1 MDKKLLQLNKILSP
15 SLLHLFPFRTHI
27 LYPQELP
34 SRDPLRYH
42 PFVYP
47 PLLTRHRMVTALC
60 LLTHTLCQDPR
71 RDDVLV
77 TAAPREEKA
86 VGEGEG
92 G

>member
-1 MDKKLLQLNKILSP
+1 
-15 SLLHLFPFRTHI
+15 
-27 LYPQELP
+27 
-34 SRDPLRYH
+34 
-42 PFVYP
+42 
-47 PLLTRHRMVTALC
+47 MVTALC

-77 TAAPREEKA
+77 TAAPREEEE